1 MPIQTYT
8 TATTEDWSGQDILV
22 DESHWDQFVQSQ
34 DHDLAEQLR
43 VYQQGI
49 DQGWITVIN
58 QG

>member
-1 MPIQTYT
+1 VPIQTYT